1 MLEERIKQNL
11 PKDIK
16 QTGDKGYKLQD
27 VYDKKVSMEDFIA
40 QLSDEELAIIVRGE
54 GMSSPYVTPG
64 TASAF
69 GGVSESL
76 FNYGIP
82 IACTADGPSGIR
94 MESGLKATQIPIGT
108 LLAATWNLDLIEEL
122 YVLEGQELINN
133 NIDFL
138 LGPGINIRFAPK
150 W

>member
-1 MLEERIKQNL
+1 MAPTEDFTRMKPGNRKEDGSYELLYEKVPKRSICLEERIKQNL

-76 FNYGIP
+76 FNYGILLLVQQ
-82 IACTADGPSGIR
+82 
-94 MESGLKATQIPIGT
+94 MGLQVFVWKVGLRQHKS
-108 LLAATWNLDLIEEL
+108 
-122 YVLEGQELINN
+122 Q
-133 NIDFL
+133 
-138 LGPGINIRFAPK
+138 
-150 W
+150 